1 MIGQID
7 HLKRK
12 LYIDTANHYQYMGR
26 KGMPPMPHDL
36 TKTLS
41 FLALH
46 LVVGFS
52 VAYAF
57 TGSIALAGGIALVEP
72 LVNAVVFFFH
82 ERAWRGEFSLAKL
95 FSHGHGPTAAA

>member
-1 MIGQID
+1 M
-7 HLKRK
+7 
-12 LYIDTANHYQYMGR
+12 T
-26 KGMPPMPHDL
+26 HDL

-41 FLALH
+41 FLSLH
-46 LVVGFS
+46 LVVGFG

-82 ERAWRGEFSLAKL
+82 ERAWRGELSWTRLLA
-95 FSHGHGPTAAA
+95 HDHAASRRLAAG